1 MNLTKKGVNLNTAQ
15 KIDKFKNYLIY
26 AEPEKVLQYFS
37 KNAPLS
43 DRVPHI
49 LLQRGGFRFTHQ
61 KLGSQGILDGFFGFL
76 ETSFGYGFNFN
87 EG

>member
-49 LLQRGGFRFTHQ
+49 LLQRGDF
-61 KLGSQGILDGFFGFL
+61 GSHSKNWDHRVFWMVSWDFFKQFL
-76 ETSFGYGFNFN
+76 VMGYGLR
-87 EG
+87 G